1 MAKKISKK
9 FVGEFL
15 TATTGDCNWCVFTFN
30 KETGVRESAYV
41 GHNFMQAFC
50 EITKELAR
58 GKHDVLMTG
67 KDGWEFC
74 ENYETAG
81 GFEGIRYAK
90 RVTRELM
97 KPYAVYVDGYSM
109 QIKKGDFLF

>member
-30 KETGVRESAYV
+30 KETGVRESAY
-41 GHNFMQAFC
+41 GGYNFMQAFC

-58 GKHDVLMTG
+58 GKYDVLMTN
-67 KDGWEFC
+67 KEGWEFHA
-74 ENYETAG
+74 NYEAAG

-97 KPYAVYVDGYSM
+97 KPYAVYVDGYLM
-109 QIKKGDFLF
+109 QIKKADFMF